1 MPSSTGCVQ
10 SSVNFS
16 TCFFFLPP
24 FAAGFFC
31 GTGREKSGE
40 GRRGRGGGQAGGPG
54 GGQPGAAGGS
64 GREAGQAGSPA
75 PPAPRAARP
84 GPAEGG
90 GGGPG
95 PAPRVGPSR
104 ARPGRALQERSQA
117 GPSGGAGG
125 AEGSRQGEDGPERTG
140 SRAARR
146 ARRALTTGAMAAS
159 ARGKKGAPPRAHARK
174 HSRAATAR
182 APPPAPPAPTPPP
195 GRAQGERR
203 RAPCVGSAE
212 RSPEPSIPSGRRA
225 PPGPARSWLCR
236 RVVRPGRGTGLRGG
250 GAAGRGRGRSE
261 GARSGSRRQRPRA
274 WGRRAPP
281 RAAVRLRRGRVPAVP
296 RSCRGVTR
304 HEGRPTKGNA
314 ITGVTGECHS
324 VTGTHLHGGCPA
336 AGHRITAEHRTP
348 SRQTPRRDGRPAE
361 RAAPMTGVHPSR
373 CNPARPHPEA
383 ALPAPFSPLPPPRS
397 PRSRPA
403 RPADKNSRAGRV
415 RPAALGP
422 AAGPGL
428 PMAGGIFSPLGSYAE
443 LEQGAWHPLV
453 CLLCHG
459 PFQQPCLLDCYH
471 AFCASCLRGRAASGR
486 LRCPLCGY
494 GRSGRRRAWKPR
506 RESRPALLLSPPLPS
521 GIPRWCGAARGCP
534 PWTACFSSWW
544 TARRRARRTR
554 SAPTATGSAPR
565 R

>member
-1 MPSSTGCVQ
+1 MMPSSTGCVQ

-75 PPAPRAARP
+75 PPAPRAARR

-314 ITGVTGECHS
+314 ITGVTGECHRVS
-324 VTGTHLHGGCPA
+324 RGRISTG
-336 AGHRITAEHRTP
+336 
-348 SRQTPRRDGRPAE
+348 D
-361 RAAPMTGVHPSR
+361 V
-373 CNPARPHPEA
+373 
-383 ALPAPFSPLPPPRS
+383 PPRGTVS
-397 PRSRPA
+397 PRS
-403 RPADKNSRAGRV
+403 
-415 RPAALGP
+415 
-422 AAGPGL
+422 
-428 PMAGGIFSPLGSYAE
+428 
-443 LEQGAWHPLV
+443 
-453 CLLCHG
+453 
-459 PFQQPCLLDCYH
+459 
-471 AFCASCLRGRAASGR
+471 
-486 LRCPLCGY
+486 
-494 GRSGRRRAWKPR
+494 
-506 RESRPALLLSPPLPS
+506 
-521 GIPRWCGAARGCP
+521 
-534 PWTACFSSWW
+534 T
-544 TARRRARRTR
+544 
-554 SAPTATGSAPR
+554 APR
-565 R
+565 HGKHRVATDVPLKGPPQ